1 MSDIALNTSSNLIN
15 NANNAVDGVEKKD
28 KYDEIAG
35 QVVDELWDKCTSQ
48 DTFEELSTEKKP
60 SKLGRIIARIAG
72 GILLGAGLA
81 AAAAATVVSLGVAPA
96 IIAAAATAIG
106 GIAGTSIAA
115 GVTGA
120 AGIACLA
127 GSFVG
132 GRSAEAFVE
141 GQHSK
146 HSTNDNLA
154 MITNGKVTGTAQN
167 KVQAETF
174 SGLRRSFNVDDKFAR
189 YAEFDIVRNN
199 FDTSQILSQGK
210 LNAFD
215 NVGLDDITFAID
227 VTDPKHPKLVPYDHE
242 FALKPEYISNYVKN
256 VIEKCKGKSTDFSSE
271 NVALIRFALN
281 HCFDNSIIMG
291 TQANRIPAFH
301 NESFINEIS
310 SFTQNEMNK
319 LKNSENEEDI
329 EKYNLLSI
337 FKAALK
343 LSEEDIAKL
352 AELDKQKPAKNDDE

>member
-15 NANNAVDGVEKKD
+15 NANNAADGVEKKD
-28 KYDEIAG
+28 IYDEIAG

-48 DTFEELSTEKKP
+48 DSFEKLETAKKP
-60 SKLGRIIARIAG
+60 SKLGRIMARIAG

-120 AGIACLA
+120 AGIACLT

-154 MITNGKVTGTAQN
+154 MITNGKVTAKAPNT
-167 KVQAETF
+167 VQVETF
-174 SGLRRSFNVDDKFAR
+174 SGLRRAFNVDDKAAT
-189 YAEFDIVRNN
+189 YGEFEIVNKN
-199 FDTSQILSQGK
+199 FTVDK
-210 LNAFD
+210 LIVGHTAFD
-215 NVGLDDITFAID
+215 KTGLDDITYAMD
-227 VTDPKHPKLVPYDHE
+227 VKDPNHPKLVEPDHE
-242 FALKPEYISNYVKN
+242 YALKPEHITDYVKT
-256 VIEKCKGKSTDFSSE
+256 VINLCKGKSTEFSRE
-271 NVALIRFALN
+271 NVALIRFALRY
-281 HCFDNSIIMG
+281 CFENPAIMG
-291 TQANRIPAFH
+291 NHVNRIPAFH
-301 NESFINEIS
+301 NESFINELS
-310 SFTQNEMNK
+310 GFVQNEMNAI
-319 LKNSENEEDI
+319 KNSDKEEDI

>member
-15 NANNAVDGVEKKD
+15 NANNAVDGVEKRD

-48 DTFEELSTEKKP
+48 DSFEKLETAKKP
-60 SKLGRIIARIAG
+60 SKLGRIMARIAG

-154 MITNGKVTGTAQN
+154 MITNGNVTAKAPNT
-167 KVQAETF
+167 VQVETF
-174 SGLRRSFNVDDKFAR
+174 SGLRRSFNVDDKAAT
-189 YAEFDIVRNN
+189 YGEFEIVNKN
-199 FDTSQILSQGK
+199 FTVDK
-210 LNAFD
+210 LIVGHTAFD
-215 NVGLDDITFAID
+215 KTGLDDITYAMD
-227 VTDPKHPKLVPYDHE
+227 VKDPNHPKLVEPDHE
-242 FALKPEYISNYVKN
+242 YALKPERITDYVKN
-256 VIEKCKGKSTDFSSE
+256 VINMCQGKSTEFSSE
-271 NVALIRFALN
+271 NVALIRYAIRY
-281 HCFDNSIIMG
+281 CFDNPSTMG
-291 TQANRIPAFH
+291 NHVNRIPAFH
-301 NESFINEIS
+301 NESFINELS
-310 SFTQNEMNK
+310 GFVQNEMNAI
-319 LKNSENEEDI
+319 KNSDKEEDI

-343 LSEEDIAKL
+343 LSDEDIAKL
-352 AELDKQKPAKNDDE
+352 AELDKQKPAQNDDE

>member
-15 NANNAVDGVEKKD
+15 NANNAVDDVEKKD

-48 DTFEELSTEKKP
+48 DSFEKLETAKKP
-60 SKLGRIIARIAG
+60 SKLGRIMARIAG

-154 MITNGKVTGTAQN
+154 MITNGKVSAKAPNT
-167 KVQAETF
+167 VQVETF
-174 SGLRRSFNVDDKFAR
+174 SGLRRSFNVDDKAAI
-189 YAEFDIVRNN
+189 YSEFEIVNKN
-199 FDTSQILSQGK
+199 FTVDSLLSKIQCGHFEQTK
-210 LNAFD
+210 
-215 NVGLDDITFAID
+215 LDDITYAID
-227 VTDPKHPKLVPYDHE
+227 VKDPNHPKLVEPDHE
-242 FALKPEYISNYVKN
+242 YALKPEHITDYVKN
-256 VIEKCKGKSTDFSSE
+256 VINLCKGKSTEFSRE
-271 NVALIRFALN
+271 NVALIRFALRY
-281 HCFDNSIIMG
+281 CFENPAIMG
-291 TQANRIPAFH
+291 NHVNRIPAFH
-301 NESFINEIS
+301 NESFINELS
-310 SFTQNEMNK
+310 GFVQNEMNAI
-319 LKNSENEEDI
+319 KNSDKEEDI

>member
-15 NANNAVDGVEKKD
+15 NANNAADGVEKKD
-28 KYDEIAG
+28 IYDEIAG

-48 DTFEELSTEKKP
+48 DSFEKLETAKKP
-60 SKLGRIIARIAG
+60 SKLGRIMARIAG

-154 MITNGKVTGTAQN
+154 MITNGKVTAKAPNT
-167 KVQAETF
+167 VQVETF
-174 SGLRRSFNVDDKFAR
+174 SGLRRAFNVDDKAAT
-189 YAEFDIVRNN
+189 YGEFEIVNKN
-199 FDTSQILSQGK
+199 FTVDK
-210 LNAFD
+210 LIVGHTAFD
-215 NVGLDDITFAID
+215 KTGLDDITYAMD
-227 VTDPKHPKLVPYDHE
+227 VKDPNHPKLVEPDHE
-242 FALKPEYISNYVKN
+242 YALKPERITDYVKN
-256 VIEKCKGKSTDFSSE
+256 VINMCQGKSTEFSSE
-271 NVALIRFALN
+271 NVALIRYAIRY
-281 HCFDNSIIMG
+281 CFDNPSTMG
-291 TQANRIPAFH
+291 NHVNRIPAFH
-301 NESFINEIS
+301 NESFINELS
-310 SFTQNEMNK
+310 GFVQNEMNAI
-319 LKNSENEEDI
+319 KNSDKEEDI

>member
-28 KYDEIAG
+28 IYDEIAG

-48 DTFEELSTEKKP
+48 DSFEKLETAKKP

-120 AGIACLA
+120 AGIACHA

-132 GRSAEAFVE
+132 GQSAEAFVE
-141 GQHSK
+141 VQHSK

-154 MITNGKVTGTAQN
+154 MITNGKVTAKAPNT
-167 KVQAETF
+167 VQVETF
-174 SGLRRSFNVDDKFAR
+174 SGLRRAFNVDDKAAT
-189 YAEFDIVRNN
+189 YGEFEIVNKN
-199 FDTSQILSQGK
+199 FTVDK
-210 LNAFD
+210 LIVGHTAFD
-215 NVGLDDITFAID
+215 KTGLDDITYAMD
-227 VTDPKHPKLVPYDHE
+227 VKDPNHPKLVEPDHE
-242 FALKPEYISNYVKN
+242 YALKPEHITDYVKT
-256 VIEKCKGKSTDFSSE
+256 VINLCKGKSTEFSRE
-271 NVALIRFALN
+271 NVALIRFALRY
-281 HCFDNSIIMG
+281 CFENPAIMG
-291 TQANRIPAFH
+291 NHVNRIPAFH
-301 NESFINEIS
+301 NESFINELS
-310 SFTQNEMNK
+310 GFVQNEMNAI
-319 LKNSENEEDI
+319 KNSDKEEDI

-337 FKAALK
+337 FKAALR
-343 LSEEDIAKL
+343 LSDEDIAKL

>member
-28 KYDEIAG
+28 IYDEIAG

-48 DTFEELSTEKKP
+48 DSFEKLETAKKP
-60 SKLGRIIARIAG
+60 SKLGRIMARIAG

-132 GRSAEAFVE
+132 GHSAEAFVE

-154 MITNGKVTGTAQN
+154 MITNGKVTAKAPNT
-167 KVQAETF
+167 VQVETF
-174 SGLRRSFNVDDKFAR
+174 SGLRRAFNVDDKAAT
-189 YAEFDIVRNN
+189 YGEFEIVNKN
-199 FDTSQILSQGK
+199 FTVDK
-210 LNAFD
+210 LIVGHTAFD
-215 NVGLDDITFAID
+215 KTGLDDITYAMD
-227 VTDPKHPKLVPYDHE
+227 VKDPNHPKLVEPDHE
-242 FALKPEYISNYVKN
+242 YALKPERISDYVKK
-256 VIEKCKGKSTDFSSE
+256 VINMCQGKSTEFSSE
-271 NVALIRFALN
+271 NVALIRYAIRY
-281 HCFDNSIIMG
+281 CFDNPSTMG
-291 TQANRIPAFH
+291 NHVNRIPAFH
-301 NESFINEIS
+301 NESFINELS
-310 SFTQNEMNK
+310 GFVQNEMNAIK
-319 LKNSENEEDI
+319 KSDNEEDI

-352 AELDKQKPAKNDDE
+352 AELDKQKPAQNDNE

>member
-15 NANNAVDGVEKKD
+15 NANNAADGVEKKD

-48 DTFEELSTEKKP
+48 DSFEKLETDKKP

-154 MITNGKVTGTAQN
+154 MITNGKVSAKAPNT
-167 KVQAETF
+167 VQVETF
-174 SGLRRSFNVDDKFAR
+174 SGLRRAFNVDDKAAT
-189 YAEFDIVRNN
+189 YGEFEIVNKN
-199 FDTSQILSQGK
+199 FTVDK
-210 LNAFD
+210 LIVGHTAFD
-215 NVGLDDITFAID
+215 KTGLDDITYAMD
-227 VTDPKHPKLVPYDHE
+227 VKDPNHPKLVEPDHE
-242 FALKPEYISNYVKN
+242 YALNPERITDYVKK
-256 VIEKCKGKSTDFSSE
+256 VINMCQGKSTEFSSE
-271 NVALIRFALN
+271 NVALIRYAIRY
-281 HCFDNSIIMG
+281 CFDNPSTMG
-291 TQANRIPAFH
+291 NHVNRIPAFH
-301 NESFINEIS
+301 NESFINELS
-310 SFTQNEMNK
+310 GFVQNEMNAI
-319 LKNSENEEDI
+319 KNSDKEEDI

>member
-28 KYDEIAG
+28 IYDEIAG

-48 DTFEELSTEKKP
+48 DSFEKLETAKKP
-60 SKLGRIIARIAG
+60 SKLGRIMARIAG

-154 MITNGKVTGTAQN
+154 MITNGKVSAKAPNT
-167 KVQAETF
+167 VQVETF
-174 SGLRRSFNVDDKFAR
+174 SGLRRAFNVDDKAAT
-189 YAEFDIVRNN
+189 YGEFEIVNKN
-199 FDTSQILSQGK
+199 FTVDK
-210 LNAFD
+210 LIVGHTAFD
-215 NVGLDDITFAID
+215 KTGLDDITYAMD
-227 VTDPKHPKLVPYDHE
+227 VKDPNHPKLVEPDHE
-242 FALKPEYISNYVKN
+242 YALKPERISDYVKK
-256 VIEKCKGKSTDFSSE
+256 VINMCQGKSTEFSSE
-271 NVALIRFALN
+271 NVALIRYAIRY
-281 HCFDNSIIMG
+281 CFDNPSTMG
-291 TQANRIPAFH
+291 NHVNRIPAFH
-301 NESFINEIS
+301 NESFINELS
-310 SFTQNEMNK
+310 GFVQNEMNAI
-319 LKNSENEEDI
+319 KNSDKEEDI

-337 FKAALK
+337 FKAALR
-343 LSEEDIAKL
+343 LSDEDIAKL
-352 AELDKQKPAKNDDE
+352 AELDKQKPAQNDVE

>member
-48 DTFEELSTEKKP
+48 DSFEKLETAKKP
-60 SKLGRIIARIAG
+60 SKLGRIMARIAG

-154 MITNGKVTGTAQN
+154 MITNGKVSAKAPNT
-167 KVQAETF
+167 VQVETF
-174 SGLRRSFNVDDKFAR
+174 SGLRRSFNVDDKAAT
-189 YAEFDIVRNN
+189 YGEFEIVNKN
-199 FDTSQILSQGK
+199 FTVDK
-210 LNAFD
+210 LIVGHTAFD
-215 NVGLDDITFAID
+215 KTGLDDITYAMD
-227 VTDPKHPKLVPYDHE
+227 VKDPNHPKLVEPDHE
-242 FALKPEYISNYVKN
+242 YALKPERITDYVKN
-256 VIEKCKGKSTDFSSE
+256 VINMCQGKSTEFSSE
-271 NVALIRFALN
+271 NVALIRYAIRY
-281 HCFDNSIIMG
+281 CFDNPSTMG
-291 TQANRIPAFH
+291 NHVNRIPAFH
-301 NESFINEIS
+301 NESFINELS
-310 SFTQNEMNK
+310 GFVQNEMNAI
-319 LKNSENEEDI
+319 KNSDKEEDI

-337 FKAALK
+337 FKAALR
-343 LSEEDIAKL
+343 LSDEDIAKL
-352 AELDKQKPAKNDDE
+352 AELDKQKPAQNDDE

>member
-28 KYDEIAG
+28 IYDEIAG

-48 DTFEELSTEKKP
+48 DSFEKLETAKKP

-132 GRSAEAFVE
+132 GHSAEAFVE

-154 MITNGKVTGTAQN
+154 MITNGKVSAKAPNT
-167 KVQAETF
+167 VQVETF
-174 SGLRRSFNVDDKFAR
+174 SGLRRSFNVDDKAAT
-189 YAEFDIVRNN
+189 YGEFEIVNKN
-199 FDTSQILSQGK
+199 FTVDK
-210 LNAFD
+210 LIVGHTAFD
-215 NVGLDDITFAID
+215 KTGLDDITYAMD
-227 VTDPKHPKLVPYDHE
+227 VKDPNHPKLVEPDHE
-242 FALKPEYISNYVKN
+242 YALKPEHITDYVKT
-256 VIEKCKGKSTDFSSE
+256 VINLCKGKSTEFSRE
-271 NVALIRFALN
+271 NVALIRFALRY
-281 HCFDNSIIMG
+281 CFENPAIMG
-291 TQANRIPAFH
+291 NHVNRIPAFH
-301 NESFINEIS
+301 NESFINELS
-310 SFTQNEMNK
+310 GFVQNEMNAI
-319 LKNSENEEDI
+319 KNSDKEEDI

-337 FKAALK
+337 FKAALR
-343 LSEEDIAKL
+343 LSDEDIAKL

>member
-15 NANNAVDGVEKKD
+15 NTNNAVDGVEKKD

-48 DTFEELSTEKKP
+48 DSFEKLETDKKP
-60 SKLGRIIARIAG
+60 SKLGRIMARIAG
-72 GILLGAGLA
+72 GILLGAGLV

-154 MITNGKVTGTAQN
+154 MITNGKVSAKAPNT
-167 KVQAETF
+167 VQVETF
-174 SGLRRSFNVDDKFAR
+174 SGLRRAFNVDDKAAT
-189 YAEFDIVRNN
+189 YGEFEIVNKN
-199 FDTSQILSQGK
+199 FTVDK
-210 LNAFD
+210 LIVGHTAFD
-215 NVGLDDITFAID
+215 KTGLDDITYAMD
-227 VTDPKHPKLVPYDHE
+227 VKDPNHPKLVEPDHE
-242 FALKPEYISNYVKN
+242 YALNPERITDYVKK
-256 VIEKCKGKSTDFSSE
+256 VINMCQGKSTEFSSE
-271 NVALIRFALN
+271 NVALIRYAIRY
-281 HCFDNSIIMG
+281 CFDNPSTMG
-291 TQANRIPAFH
+291 NHVNRIPAFH
-301 NESFINEIS
+301 NESFINELS
-310 SFTQNEMNK
+310 GFVQNEMNAI
-319 LKNSENEEDI
+319 KNSDKEEDI

-337 FKAALK
+337 FKAALR
-343 LSEEDIAKL
+343 LSDEDIAKL
-352 AELDKQKPAKNDDE
+352 AELDKQKPAQNDDE

>member
-28 KYDEIAG
+28 IYDEIAG

-48 DTFEELSTEKKP
+48 DSFEKLETAKKP
-60 SKLGRIIARIAG
+60 SKLGRIMARIAG

-132 GRSAEAFVE
+132 GHSAEAFVE

-154 MITNGKVTGTAQN
+154 MITNGKVTAKAPNT
-167 KVQAETF
+167 VQVETF
-174 SGLRRSFNVDDKFAR
+174 SGLRRAFNVDDKAAT
-189 YAEFDIVRNN
+189 YGEFEIVNKN
-199 FDTSQILSQGK
+199 FTVDK
-210 LNAFD
+210 LIVGHTAFD
-215 NVGLDDITFAID
+215 KTGLDDITYAMD
-227 VTDPKHPKLVPYDHE
+227 VKDPNHPKLVEPDHE
-242 FALKPEYISNYVKN
+242 YALKPERISDYVKK
-256 VIEKCKGKSTDFSSE
+256 VINMCQGKSTEFSSE
-271 NVALIRFALN
+271 NVALIRYAIRY
-281 HCFDNSIIMG
+281 CFDNPSTMG
-291 TQANRIPAFH
+291 NHVNRIPAFH
-301 NESFINEIS
+301 NESFINELS
-310 SFTQNEMNK
+310 GFVQNEMNAI
-319 LKNSENEEDI
+319 KNSDKEEDI

-337 FKAALK
+337 FKAALR
-343 LSEEDIAKL
+343 LSDEDIAKL
-352 AELDKQKPAKNDDE
+352 AELDKQKPAQNDNE